1 MALLLN
7 AVVNEIIVSANK
19 IISVNIDYMLS
30 GEAVDIN
37 SIIVKFTY
45 LTLSGFVLSFAGSRL
60 SLKYAV
66 RVINSYR
73 KQISDKLYRID
84 YSYYDNAGTAT
95 IINKVNSDIAEAEN
109 F

>member
-1 MALLLN
+1 M
-7 AVVNEIIVSANK
+7 SANK

-30 GEAVDIN
+30 GEAVDIG
-37 SIIVKFTY
+37 SIIEKFIY

-73 KQISDKLYRID
+73 KQISSKLYRID
-84 YSYYDNAGTAT
+84 YSYYDNAGFVPMLSS
-95 IINKVNSDIAEAEN
+95 I
-109 F
+109 FQ